1 MCYTDTLTLDT
12 SIFALPAF
20 TYYIKNAAGV
30 FSWYDSAATS
40 SKSLP
45 YPTTCG
51 TFTWTVMKSDGIQA
65 IDSDVFTFD
74 QASKAIN
81 IYTIDFL
88 KAATY
93 NM

>member
-1 MCYTDTLTLDT
+1 
-12 SIFALPAF
+12 
-20 TYYIKNAAGV
+20 
-30 FSWYDSAATS
+30 
-40 SKSLP
+40 
-45 YPTTCG
+45 
-51 TFTWTVMKSDGIQA
+51 MKSDGIQA